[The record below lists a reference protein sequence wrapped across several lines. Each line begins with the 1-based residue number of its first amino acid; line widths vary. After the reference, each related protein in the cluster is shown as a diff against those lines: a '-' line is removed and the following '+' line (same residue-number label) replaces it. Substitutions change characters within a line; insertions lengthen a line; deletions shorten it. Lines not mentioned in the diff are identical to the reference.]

1 MVRLPSYGKHSG
13 MPIDSPYARDPALLA
28 LGTAIRA
35 SRRERGFS
43 QEELAYRA
51 GLDRSYMSSVERG
64 TQNAGI
70 LTLVQVVQAL
80 EMTMTELFAEA
91 EL

>member
-1 MVRLPSYGKHSG
+1 

-28 LGTAIRA
+28 LGSAIRA
-35 SRRERGFS
+35 ARRDRGIS
-43 QEELAYRA
+43 QEELAHRA

-70 LTLVQVVQAL
+70 LTFVCVAQAL

-91 EL
+91 LL